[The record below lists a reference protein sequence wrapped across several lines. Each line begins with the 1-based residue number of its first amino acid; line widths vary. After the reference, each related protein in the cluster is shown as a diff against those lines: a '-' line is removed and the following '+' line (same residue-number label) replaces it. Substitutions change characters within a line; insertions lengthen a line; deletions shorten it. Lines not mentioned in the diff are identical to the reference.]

1 MNYQVVKVR
10 EIMTRD
16 VKTLGV
22 NDTLDVARDIMTL
35 GRIRHLPILD
45 DGKVVGVVTQRDLF
59 SAGLAAALGYGSRTQ
74 ATLLKTVRVKE
85 VMSKPAVTVSPETSV
100 KEAAQLM
107 MERKIGCLP
116 VVEGET
122 LLGLVTET
130 DMLRLI
136 AK

>member
-1 MNYQVVKVR
+1 MNYEVMTVS
-10 EIMTRD
+10 EIMSRG
-16 VKTLGV
+16 VKTLGL

-35 GRIRHLPILD
+35 GRIRHLPVLD

-85 VMSKPAVTVSPETSV
+85 VMSKPAVTVLPETSV
-100 KEAAQLM
+100 KEAAQRM
-107 MERKIGCLP
+107 IEKKIGCVP
-116 VVEGET
+116 VVEGEA
-122 LLGLVTET
+122 LVGLVTET

-136 AK
+136 AG